1 MKATGI
7 PVNRGM
13 ALAPAR
19 VVPPWPVFSDEKREF
34 HTPKTRQIA
43 SVQNAVSSLS
53 AFYSESANNFYA
65 VGDNTRGDIMV
76 VHNAILRDHSL
87 QEEIARQIREDY
99 ALESAVLRAFR
110 VYSTKLSKIDNEYLS
125 QRAADLDDVAARLIC
140 TILGR
145 EFPEIRLEGHPV
157 ILIAADIPP
166 SVMAGLPAG
175 QVAGVV
181 LTAGGKTSHSAIIAA
196 GLGIPV
202 VAGCEEAQLQV
213 KDGEPVFLDGNSGQ
227 LHWGLLPQEVD
238 AFTLLAQRNDR
249 HMEQLSLL
257 AGKDTCTSDGT
268 PVKLFANGQDAL
280 SCKEINR
287 CGCDGIGLFR
297 TEFLFLGRRIP
308 PSEEEQF
315 FLYQSVVEAMDGK
328 PVVFRTLDM
337 GGDKIIPC
345 FPTEE
350 EANPFMGYRA
360 IRMYLDREDVFTPQI
375 RAILRASAFGKVRIM
390 FPMISNLEEFLSAKG
405 HILAIQKELSSQGIP
420 YDAQIPIGTMIE
432 VPSAAINADI
442 LASHADFVSIGT
454 NDLTQYTL
462 AVDRLNVAVSYLY
475 NHFDP
480 AVIRLRQTYIAGS

>member
-76 VHNAILRDHSL
+76 VHNAILHDHSL

-145 EFPEIRLEGHPV
+145 EFPEIRLQGHPV

-213 KDGEPVFLDGNSGQ
+213 KDGEPVFLDGNSGE

-308 PSEEEQF
+308 PLRRNSF
-315 FLYQSVVEAMDGK
+315 SC
-328 PVVFRTLDM
+328 
-337 GGDKIIPC
+337 I
-345 FPTEE
+345 
-350 EANPFMGYRA
+350 NPW
-360 IRMYLDREDVFTPQI
+360 
-375 RAILRASAFGKVRIM
+375 
-390 FPMISNLEEFLSAKG
+390 
-405 HILAIQKELSSQGIP
+405 
-420 YDAQIPIGTMIE
+420 
-432 VPSAAINADI
+432 
-442 LASHADFVSIGT
+442 
-454 NDLTQYTL
+454 
-462 AVDRLNVAVSYLY
+462 
-475 NHFDP
+475 
-480 AVIRLRQTYIAGS
+480 